1 MTTTLQISMI
11 VAELIYFGLV
21 LFFLKKKMLSLKYS
35 LLWLVAGAAMLFF
48 TVFPMMMIRLVK
60 LFGVESAMNGLFS
73 LLIFFILTIIMSL
86 TAIVS
91 GQAEKI
97 RTLTQSQ
104 ALLEERI
111 RELEEKKPEGEKQ

>member
-11 VAELIYFGLV
+11 AAELIYFGLV
-21 LFFLKKKMLSLKYS
+21 IFFLKKKMLSLKYS
-35 LLWLVAGAAMLFF
+35 LLWLIAGVVMLIF
-48 TVFPMMMIRLVK
+48 TIFPMLMIRFVK

-91 GQAEKI
+91 RQSEKL

-104 ALLEERI
+104 ALLEERL
-111 RELEEKKPEGEKQ
+111 RELEKKKEAE